1 MFKGKS
7 VLRGESVDVGVDVLI
22 WSCFS
27 FNERVEGA
35 GVSLNLLTDRAGS
48 LKPIHF

>member
-27 FNERVEGA
+27 FNDALREQGLA
-35 GVSLNLLTDRAGS
+35 
-48 LKPIHF
+48 